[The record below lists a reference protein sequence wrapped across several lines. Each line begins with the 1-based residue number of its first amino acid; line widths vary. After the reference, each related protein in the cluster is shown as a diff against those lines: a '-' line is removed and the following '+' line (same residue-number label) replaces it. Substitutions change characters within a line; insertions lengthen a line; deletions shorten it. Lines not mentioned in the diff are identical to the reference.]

1 MILVEID
8 NMPSLLRSIVRSALE
23 SQGDFDIVDAPADE
37 AGEAPARVDVVI
49 VSADRAKLGHISL
62 AALVGAD
69 SPRVVTLSADGHSA
83 SILRLTAENS
93 RIEAT
98 SDLSKVVRQAALERR
113 RAIH

>member
-1 MILVEID
+1 VILVEID

-23 SQGDFDIVDAPADE
+23 SQGDFDIVDPA
-37 AGEAPARVDVVI
+37 GGTPATVDVVI
-49 VSADRAKLGHISL
+49 VSADREKLGHISL

-93 RIEAT
+93 RIDAT
-98 SDLSKVVRQAALERR
+98 SDLSNVVRQAALERR

>member
-23 SQGDFDIVDAPADE
+23 SQGDLDVVYKSADELADAPE
-37 AGEAPARVDVVI
+37 MVDVVI
-49 VSADRAKLGHISL
+49 VSADREKLGRIPL
-62 AALVGAD
+62 ATLVGEN

-93 RIEAT
+93 RIDAT
-98 SDLSKVVRQAALERR
+98 SDLSNVVRQAALGRR
-113 RAIH
+113 RASH

>member
-23 SQGDFDIVDAPADE
+23 SQGDFDIVDT
-37 AGEAPARVDVVI
+37 AGEAPATVDVVI
-49 VSADRAKLGHISL
+49 VSADREKLGHISL

-93 RIEAT
+93 RIDAT
-98 SDLSKVVRQAALERR
+98 SDLSNVVRQAALERR